1 MLSRLSRTRLAGI
14 VVAAVLAAA
23 LAAKAAFAFPFQFG
37 IDFYQFWGVPIAHR
51 TAVAASPYLDPPG
64 YERALN
70 GIADASDNAKLKR
83 ANAFR
88 RTLETM
94 ATPFFYSAFALVSP
108 DYETAQIVPYVAA
121 LSRHSDRRGGPR
133 HGFEASSLIA
143 IGVPRTLRG
152 AHLQTRSCRISS
164 TET

>member
-14 VVAAVLAAA
+14 VVATVLAAA

-108 DYETAQIVPYVAA
+108 DYETAQIV
-121 LSRHSDRRGGPR
+121 HT
-133 HGFEASSLIA
+133 SLLYLATA
-143 IGVPRTLRG
+143 IGVAR
-152 AHLQTRSCRISS
+152 
-164 TET
+164 